1 MCGIFGYFNLEKESI
16 DNDCILRMGQK
27 LKHRGPDDEGK
38 FISEGILLGN
48 RRLSI
53 IDIKGGK
60 QPFYSN
66 DRKIVIVQNGEI
78 YNHIELADEVKLR
91 GNPCMTNSDT
101 EVLLRLYE
109 LDGISFLNK
118 LNGMFSIAIYDHR
131 FEELILARDRIG
143 VKPLFYFKEKNKIIF
158 ASEIKS
164 ILQSFNKKP
173 PISIKG
179 ISHFLSFG
187 FVPLPY
193 TIYEDI
199 FHVMPGEFI
208 SFSKKELNKEKWW
221 DLSKV
226 MPQNARKESDWIEEF
241 NFLIKDST
249 RLRLRSDVPFGAF
262 LSGGVDSSTIV
273 GLMSEINDLPVKTFS
288 IGFSN
293 PKYDETEFAIYASKR
308 FGTEHEYKIVEPDML
323 DLWPTS
329 IYFCDQPHGDISFL
343 PTLKV
348 SEIAKKKVTVVLTGD
363 GGDELFGG
371 YEKYIDNTNYDL
383 KNYFKNITIFDDD
396 EKIKIAN
403 INHSDSFHFFKK
415 IEQEVNHQDYLN
427 KKLYLD
433 MKTLLPGNNLVKPDR
448 MGMAMSLEA
457 RTPFLDYRII
467 ELAFRIPGGLKIKNN
482 ETKYIY
488 KKAVRNLIG
497 DKLAFRKK
505 QMFTVPVGEWFKE
518 KKYNFC
524 KERIRNL
531 QEKTDFINANYIN
544 QLLDDHLKGT
554 RNCTREIRT
563 MISLSHWIDQY
574 EV

>member
-1 MCGIFGYFNLEKESI
+1 MCGIYGYFNLERKSI
-16 DNDCILRMGQK
+16 ENDYILKMGEK
-27 LKHRGPDDEGK
+27 LNHRGPDDDGE
-38 FISEGILLGN
+38 FIADGILLGN

-53 IDIKGGK
+53 IDIEGGK

-66 DRKIVIVQNGEI
+66 DKKIVIVQNGEI
-78 YNHIELADEVKLR
+78 YNHIELAYEVKSR
-91 GNPCMTNSDT
+91 GNPCITNSDT

-118 LNGMFSIAIYDHR
+118 LNGMFSIAIYDDR
-131 FEELILARDRIG
+131 FQNLIIARDRIG
-143 VKPLFYFKEKNKIIF
+143 IKPLYFFRDQNIIIF

-164 ILQSFNKKP
+164 ILQVFNSKP
-173 PISIKG
+173 SISAKG

-187 FVPLPY
+187 FVPLPF

-199 FHVMPGEFI
+199 HHVMPGEFI
-208 SFSKKELNKEKWW
+208 SFSKKQFYKQKWW

-226 MPQNARKESDWIEEF
+226 EPQMDRKEEDWIEEF
-241 NFLIKDST
+241 NFFLKDST
-249 RLRLRSDVPFGAF
+249 RLRMRSDVPFGAF

-273 GLMSEINDLPVKTFS
+273 GLMTEINKEPIKTFS
-288 IGFSN
+288 IGFSD
-293 PKYDETEFAIYASKR
+293 PKYDETQFAIYASKR
-308 FGTEHEYKIVEPDML
+308 FGTEHEYKIVEQDML

-343 PTLKV
+343 PTFKV

-371 YEKYIDNTNYDL
+371 YEKYIDNGNYDL
-383 KNYFKNITIFDDD
+383 KTYFKNITIFDDD
-396 EKIKIAN
+396 EKKMISN
-403 INHSDSFHFFKK
+403 LNHSDSFDFFYK
-415 IEQEVNHQDYLN
+415 IAEEVNHQDYIN
-427 KKLYLD
+427 KKLFLD

-448 MGMAMSLEA
+448 MGMALSLEA
-457 RTPFLDYRII
+457 RTPFLDYRVM
-467 ELAFRIPGGLKIKNN
+467 ELAFKIPGNLKIKNN

-488 KKAVRNLIG
+488 KRAVRNLIG
-497 DKLAFRKK
+497 EKLAFRKK

-518 KKYNFC
+518 KKYLFC
-524 KERIRNL
+524 KEKIRNL
-531 QEKTDFINANYIN
+531 KEKTDFINSNYIDE
-544 QLLDDHLKGT
+544 LLEKHVKGK

-574 EV
+574 VD

>member
-1 MCGIFGYFNLEKESI
+1 MCGIFGYFNLDRKSI
-16 DNDCILRMGQK
+16 DNDYIIKMSKELM
-27 LKHRGPDDEGK
+27 HRGPDAEGK
-38 FISEGILLGN
+38 YTSDGILLGN

-53 IDIKGGK
+53 IDIEGGN

-66 DRKIVIVQNGEI
+66 DREIVIVQNGEI

-91 GNPCMTNSDT
+91 GNPCITKSDT

-118 LNGMFSIAIYDHR
+118 LNGMFSIAIYDNR
-131 FEELILARDRIG
+131 SEELILARDRIG
-143 VKPLFYFKEKNKIIF
+143 VKPLFFFKEENRIIF

-164 ILQSFNKKP
+164 ILRSGNKKP
-173 PISIKG
+173 PISTKG
-179 ISHFLSFG
+179 LSHFLSFG

-193 TIYEDI
+193 TIYQGI
-199 FHVMPGEFI
+199 YHVMPGEFI
-208 SFSKKELNKEKWW
+208 SFSKKDLYREKWW
-221 DLSKV
+221 DLSEV
-226 MPQNARKESDWIEEF
+226 VPQRERKESDWIEEF

-262 LSGGVDSSTIV
+262 LSGGIDSSTIV
-273 GLMSEINDLPVKTFS
+273 GLMSEINDLPIKTFS

-329 IYFCDQPHGDISFL
+329 TYFCDQPHGDISFL
-343 PTLKV
+343 PTFKV

-371 YEKYIDNTNYDL
+371 YEKYIDETNNDL
-383 KNYFKNITIFDDD
+383 KTYFKNITIFDDD
-396 EKIKIAN
+396 EKKKIAN
-403 INHSDSFHFFKK
+403 INHSDSFNFFKTIAK
-415 IEQEVNHQDYLN
+415 EVNHQDYLN

-448 MGMAMSLEA
+448 MGMAVSLEA
-457 RTPFLDYRII
+457 RTPFLDYRVM
-467 ELAFRIPGGLKIKNN
+467 ELAFKMPGSLKIKNN

-524 KERIRNL
+524 KTRIRTL
-531 QEKTDFINANYIN
+531 QEKTDFINANYVN
-544 QLLDDHLKGT
+544 QLLEEHVKGV
-554 RNCTREIRT
+554 RNCTREIRS
-563 MISLSHWIDQY
+563 MISLSYWIDQY
-574 EV
+574 VS

>member
-1 MCGIFGYFNLEKESI
+1 MCGIFGYFNLDRESI
-16 DNDCILRMGQK
+16 EDDCILKMGQK

-38 FISEGILLGN
+38 FISDGILLGN

-53 IDIKGGK
+53 IDIEGGK

-66 DRKIVIVQNGEI
+66 DKKIVVVQNGEI
-78 YNHIELADEVKLR
+78 YNHIELSEEVKSR
-91 GNPCMTNSDT
+91 GNPCITNSDT

-118 LNGMFSIAIYDHR
+118 LNGMFSIAIYDDR
-131 FEELILARDRIG
+131 VEELILVRDRIG
-143 VKPLFYFKEKNKIIF
+143 VKPLFYFREGNSIIF

-164 ILQSFNKKP
+164 ILQSGIKKP
-173 PISIKG
+173 PISTEG

-193 TIYEDI
+193 TIYDGI
-199 FHVMPGEFI
+199 YHVMPGEFI
-208 SFSKKELNKEKWW
+208 SFSKKELYREKWW
-221 DLSKV
+221 DLSKIEL
-226 MPQNARKESDWIEEF
+226 QYERKETEWIEEF

-273 GLMSEINDLPVKTFS
+273 GLMAEINESPIKTFS

-293 PKYDETEFAIYASKR
+293 PKYDETEFAIYAAKR
-308 FGTEHEYKIVEPDML
+308 FGTEHQYKIVEHDML
-323 DLWPTS
+323 DLWPTA

-343 PTLKV
+343 PTFKV
-348 SEIAKKKVTVVLTGD
+348 SEIAKNKVTVVLTGD

-371 YEKYIDNTNYDL
+371 YEKYIDKTNNDL
-383 KNYFKNITIFDDD
+383 KTYFKNITIFDDE
-396 EKIKIAN
+396 EKTNIAN
-403 INHSDSFHFFKK
+403 LNHSNSFNFFNTIAK
-415 IEQEVNHQDYLN
+415 EVNHQDHLN

-448 MGMAMSLEA
+448 MGMALSLEA
-457 RTPFLDYRII
+457 RTPFLDYRVM
-467 ELAFRIPGGLKIKNN
+467 ELAFKMPGSLKIKNN

-497 DKLAFRKK
+497 DKLTFRKK
-505 QMFTVPVGEWFKE
+505 QMFTVPVGDWFKE
-518 KKYNFC
+518 KRYSFC
-524 KERIRNL
+524 KERIINL
-531 QEKTDFINANYIN
+531 KEKTDFINANYVN
-544 QLLDDHLKGT
+544 QLLDEHVKGV
-554 RNCTREIRT
+554 RNRTREIRT

-574 EV
+574 VS